1 MKPIQNWFNIPIY
14 TYELLLYGFS
24 WVVHGFW
31 VLQNHQNGSDE
42 LLYIYNPWSGFVKKH
57 ESTLPSSWMMIN
69 HGNCFGLPYLDN
81 HR

>member
-42 LLYIYNPWSGFVKKH
+42 LLYIYIIPGVGLSRNMNRHCP
-57 ESTLPSSWMMIN
+57 L
-69 HGNCFGLPYLDN
+69 HG
-81 HR
+81 